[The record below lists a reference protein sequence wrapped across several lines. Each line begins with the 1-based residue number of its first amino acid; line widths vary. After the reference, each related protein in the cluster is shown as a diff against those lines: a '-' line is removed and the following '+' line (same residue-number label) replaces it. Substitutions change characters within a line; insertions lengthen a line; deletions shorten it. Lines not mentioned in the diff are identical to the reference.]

1 MTTTPQK
8 RRQPD
13 KPRNST
19 FPLNRR
25 GFLKSALTAGAAVA
39 AAPMIVRGA
48 VLGRDG
54 GVSPSERIVIGGIG
68 IGNRGRYVL
77 SCFLPHP
84 DVQFVAV
91 CDVQAQ
97 RRESVKKMVDEQY
110 GNQDC
115 AMIQDMRE
123 LLARSDIDAV

>member
-8 RRQPD
+8 RRQHD
-13 KPRNST
+13 KSRAPT

-25 GFLKSALTAGAAVA
+25 EFLKTALTAGAAVA

-54 GVSPSERIVIGGIG
+54 GVSPSERIIMGGIG

-77 SCFLPHP
+77 SCFLPQP
-84 DVQFVAV
+84 DVQFVAI
-91 CDVQAQ
+91 CDVQAK
-97 RRESVKKMVDEQY
+97 RRESIKKN
-110 GNQDC
+110 GG
-115 AMIQDMRE
+115 
-123 LLARSDIDAV
+123 